1 MAFTVTDLMDFK
13 RLVVEHPEWRT
24 ELRQLVLT
32 EELLTLPAMM
42 HELAEAQKR
51 TEQRLEELALA
62 QTRTEQR
69 LEKLEAVVHELA
81 LAQARTEQRL
91 EELVLAQTRTEKAI
105 HALADRQGAMLGT
118 LLELRFGQRAAG
130 YFGRILRRIR
140 VVLPNALD
148 PVTEDTLEAR
158 LTHEEL
164 VDVLLLDV
172 LAVGRLRQ
180 APSPEQAEVW
190 LAIEVAAVIDQDD
203 VERAQRR
210 AALLRKAGYQTIPVV
225 AGEGVTPEA
234 TDALQDAPVVLV
246 LNGRSE
252 GWERAL
258 VAAT

>member
-13 RLVVEHPEWRT
+13 RLVMEHPEWRT

-32 EELLTLPAMM
+32 EELLTLPAMT
-42 HELAEAQKR
+42 HEFAEAQKR
-51 TEQRLEELALA
+51 TEQRLEEMALAQVRTEQRLEELARA

-69 LEKLEAVVHELA
+69 LEELA
-81 LAQARTEQRL
+81 LAQAN
-91 EELVLAQTRTEKAI
+91 TEKAI
-105 HALADRQGAMLGT
+105 HVLADRQGAMLGT
-118 LLELRFGQRAAG
+118 LLELKFGQRAAG

-148 PVTEDTLEAR
+148 PVTEDRLEAH

-180 APSPEQAEVW
+180 APSSEQAEVW
-190 LAIEVAAVIDQDD
+190 LAVEVAAVIDQDD

-210 AALLRKAGYQTIPVV
+210 AALLRKVGYQTIPVV

-258 VAAT
+258 AAGT